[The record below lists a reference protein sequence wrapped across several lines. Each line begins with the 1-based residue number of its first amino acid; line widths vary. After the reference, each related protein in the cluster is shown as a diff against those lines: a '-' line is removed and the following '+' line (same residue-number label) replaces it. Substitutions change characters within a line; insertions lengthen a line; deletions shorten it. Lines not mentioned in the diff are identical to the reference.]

1 MKTLWLLIGLLSLPG
16 SLLAQQND
24 FRLRV
29 ENPLIKAAPDEEK
42 PNGYVFDIT
51 VQNVEQLDAILDRAD
66 KLKGQFSPNDYGR
79 IELILHGRELN
90 LFRKKNYKKYMSL
103 VDKARALDQQK
114 LFDIKA
120 CKTIMQSLRIK
131 QSELPDFI
139 EQIPYAPAE
148 IDRLEFEKGF
158 TRM

>member
-1 MKTLWLLIGLLSLPG
+1 MKRWFMLLVCLPL
-16 SLLAQQND
+16 SLLAQQGN
-24 FRLRV
+24 FRLQ
-29 ENPLIKAAPDEEK
+29 ENNPALQAQAPATASKAQ
-42 PNGYVFDIT
+42 GYVFDIT

-66 KLKGQFSPNDYGR
+66 KLKGQFSPNEYGR
-79 IELILHGRELN
+79 IELILHGMELN
-90 LFRKKNYKKYMSL
+90 LFRKKNYKKYMSI
-103 VDKARALDQQK
+103 VDKARALDKQK